1 MDEGQGL
8 GMKGK
13 SSDRIVACVVFAVT
27 CHWMADPL
35 RMSSDLVL
43 SSCFKTE
50 FHACVLLTVLFRMT
64 ECAAMACGEF
74 PVLAWRPV
82 SVVSFVER
90 VAMDLQ

>member
-1 MDEGQGL
+1 
-8 GMKGK
+8 MKGK

-27 CHWMADPL
+27 CYRMTDPL
-35 RMSSDLVL
+35 GVGSDLVL

-74 PVLAWRPV
+74 PVLARWSV
-82 SVVSFVER
+82 SVVSFIER
-90 VAMDLQ
+90 VAMELK